1 MARVRLGFLAP
12 AALLAAI
19 GLLAGVVAHVLDGV
33 LAPYTAA
40 YPLPSA
46 HPYHLALW
54 HGLTPELALSALALV
69 AGIGVYL
76 VTRRQVWWRAWRLP
90 AGGAELYRRL
100 VGWTDRLAVAV
111 TGATQRGSL
120 PFYLGVIL
128 VVLVVFAAGA
138 LLLGRPWPT
147 QQRLYDTPLQL
158 LAGGVVVTAAIFAAR
173 ATRRLTA
180 MILVGVSGYGVAML
194 FILHGAPDLALTQF
208 LVETVTVIMFVLAL
222 RRLPARFSERP
233 LRHVRRLR
241 IAIGVAVG
249 VVAAGMAYVAAN
261 GRQAIPVSQDFPD
274 AAVAYGGGR
283 NVVNVTLVDI
293 RAWDTMGEI
302 SVLVVAATGV
312 ASLIFAR
319 TAALEPPRRQSPV
332 LAAGDPAVRAGC
344 WPAGDRRPVGKRS
357 SSQVI
362 TRLLFHIIVLF
373 SIYLLFS
380 GHNAP
385 GGGFA
390 GGLVAGLALTVRYLA
405 GGRQELNAAAPV
417 DAGKVLGSG
426 LLVAVG
432 AGAAPLLLGGQVLQ
446 SAVVD
451 LQLPVFGDVHLV
463 TSVFF
468 DIGVYLIVVGLVL
481 DILRSLGAEIDR
493 QHEADRERALTRE
506 PVKELV

>member
-1 MARVRLGFLAP
+1 M
-12 AALLAAI
+12 
-19 GLLAGVVAHVLDGV
+19 
-33 LAPYTAA
+33 
-40 YPLPSA
+40 
-46 HPYHLALW
+46 
-54 HGLTPELALSALALV
+54 
-69 AGIGVYL
+69 
-76 VTRRQVWWRAWRLP
+76 
-90 AGGAELYRRL
+90 
-100 VGWTDRLAVAV
+100 
-111 TGATQRGSL
+111 
-120 PFYLGVIL
+120 
-128 VVLVVFAAGA
+128 
-138 LLLGRPWPT
+138 
-147 QQRLYDTPLQL
+147 
-158 LAGGVVVTAAIFAAR
+158 VTAAIFAAG
-173 ATRRLTA
+173 ATDASA

-208 LVETVTVIMFVLAL
+208 LVGLCRHHV
-222 RRLPARFSERP
+222 RARAARHRP
-233 LRHVRRLR
+233 GSRSGRCSVRRLR

-261 GRQAIPVSQDFPD
+261 GRQAIPVSRTSD
-274 AAVAYGGGR
+274 AAGVRRGR

-319 TAALEPPRRQSPV
+319 TAALKRRGGSRPSSPPATQGPRWLLAGRGPEAGRQAII
-332 LAAGDPAVRAGC
+332 L
-344 WPAGDRRPVGKRS
+344 
-357 SSQVI
+357 QVI

-446 SAVVD
+446 SAIVD
-451 LQLPVFGDVHLV
+451 LQLPVFGEVHLV

-481 DILRSLGAEIDR
+481 DILRSLGAEVDR

>member
-1 MARVRLGFLAP
+1 
-12 AALLAAI
+12 
-19 GLLAGVVAHVLDGV
+19 
-33 LAPYTAA
+33 
-40 YPLPSA
+40 
-46 HPYHLALW
+46 
-54 HGLTPELALSALALV
+54 
-69 AGIGVYL
+69 
-76 VTRRQVWWRAWRLP
+76 
-90 AGGAELYRRL
+90 
-100 VGWTDRLAVAV
+100 
-111 TGATQRGSL
+111 
-120 PFYLGVIL
+120 
-128 VVLVVFAAGA
+128 
-138 LLLGRPWPT
+138 
-147 QQRLYDTPLQL
+147 
-158 LAGGVVVTAAIFAAR
+158 
-173 ATRRLTA
+173 
-180 MILVGVSGYGVAML
+180 
-194 FILHGAPDLALTQF
+194 
-208 LVETVTVIMFVLAL
+208 
-222 RRLPARFSERP
+222 
-233 LRHVRRLR
+233 
-241 IAIGVAVG
+241 
-249 VVAAGMAYVAAN
+249 
-261 GRQAIPVSQDFPD
+261 IPVSQDFPD

-319 TAALEPPRRQSPV
+319 TAALKRRGGSRPSSPPATQGPRWLLAGRGPEAGRQAII
-332 LAAGDPAVRAGC
+332 L
-344 WPAGDRRPVGKRS
+344 
-357 SSQVI
+357 QVI

-446 SAVVD
+446 SAIVD
-451 LQLPVFGDVHLV
+451 LQLPVFGEVHLV

-481 DILRSLGAEIDR
+481 DILRSLGAEVDR
-493 QHEADRERALTRE
+493 QHEADRE
-506 PVKELV
+506 